1 MGLVADRRDG
11 GVAGPLAG
19 GGRAEVLRVELEAV
33 AGDRDG
39 GVAGTQAGRSRAG
52 LVKAGAGAFV
62 GRRDGGVVGTPAS
75 GDCVAAAKAVVSAV
89 GRRRHAGILVGT
101 VSALASTAVLAAG
114 PSGAEEDSRPIG
126 FNAHA
131 TSTSAVIEIDAGS
144 LTVEDGVL
152 RIAADDG
159 RVLAAAELAARVDD
173 FVFPIAAEI
182 TDRTV
187 VLTPQLDTEHATYRP
202 VALPFEDQAPWRS
215 EYDRERDAWTRLT
228 STIATGVMIGTLVGG
243 IGGAATGCVLGGL
256 AGATIA
262 SATIIGLF
270 GPFLPAALLGCLGG
284 VVAIGPLGAVAGQ
297 LLISAPIAILAAVQ
311 YFTTIT
317 APMPT

>member
-1 MGLVADRRDG
+1 METVVSAIARRRDG
-11 GVAGPLAG
+11 GIVAGA
-19 GGRAEVLRVELEAV
+19 VL
-33 AGDRDG
+33 
-39 GVAGTQAGRSRAG
+39 
-52 LVKAGAGAFV
+52 
-62 GRRDGGVVGTPAS
+62 
-75 GDCVAAAKAVVSAV
+75 
-89 GRRRHAGILVGT
+89 
-101 VSALASTAVLAAG
+101 ALASTAVLAAG
-114 PSGAEEDSRPIG
+114 PAGAETDSRPVG

-144 LTVEDGVL
+144 LTVDDAVL
-152 RIAADDG
+152 RITGDDG

-187 VLTPQLDTEHATYRP
+187 VLTPQLDPEHATYRP
-202 VALPFEDQAPWRS
+202 VSLPFEDQAPWRS

-228 STIATGVMIGTLVGG
+228 STISTGVMVGTLVGG

-256 AGATIA
+256 AGVTIA

-284 VVAIGPLGAVAGQ
+284 VVAMGPLGAVAGQ
-297 LLISAPIAILAAVQ
+297 LLVSAPIAILAAVQ

-317 APMPT
+317 APMPTR

>member
-1 MGLVADRRDG
+1 M
-11 GVAGPLAG
+11 
-19 GGRAEVLRVELEAV
+19 
-33 AGDRDG
+33 
-39 GVAGTQAGRSRAG
+39 
-52 LVKAGAGAFV
+52 
-62 GRRDGGVVGTPAS
+62 
-75 GDCVAAAKAVVSAV
+75 
-89 GRRRHAGILVGT
+89 
-101 VSALASTAVLAAG
+101 SALASTAVLAAG

-152 RIAADDG
+152 RITADDG
-159 RVLAAAELAARVDD
+159 HVLAAELAARVDD

-187 VLTPQLDTEHATYRP
+187 VLTPQLDPEHATYRP
-202 VALPFEDQAPWRS
+202 VSLPFEDQAPWRS